1 MKSKKSKKNRK
12 ELSRRQKIVYAIYLL
27 IIVLSFYFFFRAY
40 RYISDIPKAN
50 NITQEEIYDLTKIGE
65 SDIKLV
71 RALKNDAFD
80 SWLYEANDDKVKKL
94 KKTQGTI
101 SSVVEGNVKVSKID
115 DVIASLKKNVDTIS
129 NADIEE
135 LYVLYYK
142 KVLPKQYK
150 KADESFQKMTV
161 EHPEAEYKDIF
172 ALLDL
177 LNKIYNQ
184 KGMLT
189 VTNDDNFKKS
199 VSLLEEINSNFT
211 EVNKIKTLV
220 ADYDT
225 LQEPIPN
232 PETRLG
238 MELDDY
244 VSKAND
250 YLQSSLVVTAFEQKY
265 DELQSNLAYNKRLIK
280 KSVEVPDLVG
290 LTVEQALRELSKED
304 LNFNIRGYT
313 NKLYRNGERVLEI
326 QRGIETWD
334 DDKKDKILRQEPS
347 HLEYDFILQGS
358 TIKLVVENNP
368 IEKPKESTE
377 PSSSSST
384 SDTSTTTTS
393 SSEETSTTTTSSSD
407 REQAD

>member
-1 MKSKKSKKNRK
+1 MKTKKSKKNRK

-115 DVIASLKKNVDTIS
+115 DVIAGLKKNVDTIS

-211 EVNKIKTLV
+211 EVNKIKMLV

-225 LQEPIPN
+225 LQEPIPD

-313 NKLYRNGERVLEI
+313 NKLYRNGESVLEI

-377 PSSSSST
+377 PSSSST

-393 SSEETSTTTTSSSD
+393 SSEETSTTTTSSSE

>member
-12 ELSRRQKIVYAIYLL
+12 ELSCRQKIVYAIYLL

-115 DVIASLKKNVDTIS
+115 DVIAGLKKNVDTIS

-135 LYVLYYK
+135 LYILYYK

-225 LQEPIPN
+225 LQEPIPD

-377 PSSSSST
+377 PSSSST

-393 SSEETSTTTTSSSD
+393 SSEETSTTTTSSSE

>member
-115 DVIASLKKNVDTIS
+115 DVIAGLKKNVDTIS

-225 LQEPIPN
+225 LQEPIPD

-358 TIKLVVENNP
+358 TIKLIVENNP
-368 IEKPKESTE
+368 IEKLKESTE
-377 PSSSSST
+377 PSSSST